1 MESRPPLPGTAEV
14 LARIRS
20 ASVVPVL
27 VVDDVQAAAPLAE
40 VLAESRLLCAEVTLR
55 TEAGLRVLRK
65 LADHPELLAG
75 AGTVLEP
82 LQVDQ
87 AVQAGARF
95 IVSPGLDPAVVE
107 RCLELGVPVL
117 PGVATAGE
125 VLRARRY
132 GLPAAKFFPAEQSG
146 GVPALRAFASAIP
159 DIAFMPTGGIGQDNA
174 PAYLDEPS
182 VLGIGGSW
190 MAPRDLLARHA
201 WDRIR
206 TLCAQAAQLAATTAE
221 RRSA

>member
-1 MESRPPLPGTAEV
+1 MESHPPLSDSAEV

-27 VVDDVQAAAPLAE
+27 VVDDAQAAAPLAE
-40 VLAESRLLCAEVTLR
+40 ALAESGLHCAEVTLR
-55 TEAGLRVLRK
+55 TEAGLRVLRR

-82 LQVDQ
+82 QQVDE

-95 IVSPGLDPAVVE
+95 IVSPGLDPVVVE
-107 RCLELGVPVL
+107 RCLDLGVPVL

-146 GVPALRAFASAIP
+146 GVRALRAFASAIP
-159 DIAFMPTGGIGQDNA
+159 DVAFMPTGGIGPDNA
-174 PAYLDEPS
+174 ASYLGEPS

-190 MAPRDLLARHA
+190 MAPRDLLARGS

-206 TLCAQAAQLAATTAE
+206 TLCAQAAQLAAAAAG
-221 RRSA
+221 RQSA